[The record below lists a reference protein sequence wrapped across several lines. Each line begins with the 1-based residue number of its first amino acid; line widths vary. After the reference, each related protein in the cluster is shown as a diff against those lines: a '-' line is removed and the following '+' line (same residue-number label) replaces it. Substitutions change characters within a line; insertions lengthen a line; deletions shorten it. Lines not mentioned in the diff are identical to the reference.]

1 MIRTSTTNY
10 AFIDAQNLN
19 LGIRELGWSLDFKR
33 FRVYLKEKYH
43 VSKAYLFIGYVPEN
57 KSLYQ
62 SLQEFGYTLMFK
74 PILKNK
80 DGIIKGNI
88 DADLV
93 LQAMIDFPNYD
104 KAIIATSDGDFYSLV
119 EYLYKQNKLALV
131 LSPNRAKCSILLKKA
146 AQEKIDFL
154 VNLQKKLGYK
164 RKDTAKGR
172 NPR

>member
-1 MIRTSTTNY
+1 MNRATTTNY

-19 LGIRELGWSLDFKR
+19 LGIRELGWDLDFRR
-33 FRVYLKEKYH
+33 FRVYLKDKYH
-43 VSKAYLFIGYVPEN
+43 ITKAYLFIGYVPEN
-57 KSLYQ
+57 TSLYK

-80 DGIIKGNI
+80 KGIVKGNI

-93 LQAMIDFPNYD
+93 LQAIIDFPNYD
-104 KAIIATSDGDFYSLV
+104 KAVIATSDGDFYSLV

-131 LSPNRAKCSILLKKA
+131 LSPNRAKCSILLKKSA
-146 AQEKIDFL
+146 REKINFL
-154 VNLQKKLGYK
+154 DNSRKKLGYK

-172 NPR
+172 NPK